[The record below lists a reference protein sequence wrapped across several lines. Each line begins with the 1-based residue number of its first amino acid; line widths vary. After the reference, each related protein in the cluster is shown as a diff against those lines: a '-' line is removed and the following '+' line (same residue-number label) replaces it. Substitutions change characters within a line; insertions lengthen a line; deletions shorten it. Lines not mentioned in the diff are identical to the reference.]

1 MTTTPLSFL
10 LTNGVVSDPANTP
23 PVTTFLET
31 HPGAYTTTRTLN
43 NASFVLFWERHLKRL
58 AESLRILYNGDPQL
72 LFGPNMTSL
81 PLPSL
86 SANSLLLQSEVND
99 IVNDSMKNVL
109 PVALEGRSDGE
120 ELSITTLVSGNLGKL
135 GESGDLELEK
145 IGGVLDVSIYVGIY
159 VPCVFGVRGN
169 GAQLAVAGR
178 GRDVAAAKY
187 SDWVKIRKSLER
199 LKPPSGT
206 ELLLSNDGD
215 RILEG
220 SASNFFVVRRKE
232 DNEAKEQTIH
242 CFEVQTAPIS
252 DGVLPG
258 IIRQLVIEVCLSKG
272 IPFREVAPLWSEHEF
287 WEEAFIT
294 NSLRLM
300 QHAETVRA
308 PSSWESLH
316 GNSWKDISW
325 KEKQFEEGPGMIT
338 TILQKE
344 IMEKAVS
351 EGYSLSCF
359 A

>member
-1 MTTTPLSFL
+1 MTTTPLGFL
-10 LTNGVVSDPANTP
+10 LTNGVVSNPSNTP
-23 PVTTFLET
+23 PVTAFLET
-31 HPGAYTTTRTLN
+31 HPGAYTTTRTHN
-43 NASFVLFWERHLKRL
+43 NASLVLFWERHLKRL
-58 AESLRILYNGDPQL
+58 AESVRILYNADPQL
-72 LFGPNMTSL
+72 LFGPNKTSL
-81 PLPSL
+81 PLPSSL
-86 SANSLLLQSEVND
+86 AANSLLLHD
-99 IVNDSMKNVL
+99 LVNDSMKKVL
-109 PVALEGRSDGE
+109 PIALEGRSDGE
-120 ELSITTLVSGNLGKL
+120 ELSITTLVSGNLG
-135 GESGDLELEK
+135 ESGDLELEK
-145 IGGVLDVSIYVGIY
+145 IGGALDVSIYVGIY

-169 GAQLAVAGR
+169 GAQLAVVGR

-187 SDWVKIRKSLER
+187 SDWVRIRKSLER
-199 LKPPSGT
+199 LRPPSGT

-220 SASNFFVVRRKE
+220 SLSNFFVVRRKD

-252 DGVLPG
+252 EGVLPG

-300 QHAETVRA
+300 QHAENVRA

-351 EGYSLSCF
+351 EGYSLS
-359 A
+359 

>member
-1 MTTTPLSFL
+1 MTTTPLRFL
-10 LTNGVVSDPANTP
+10 LTNGVVSDPSTTP

-31 HPGAYTTTRTLN
+31 HPGAYTTSRTHN
-43 NASFVLFWERHLKRL
+43 NASLVLFWERHLKRL
-58 AESLRILYNGDPQL
+58 TDSVRILYNANPQL
-72 LFGPNMTSL
+72 LFGPNKTL
-81 PLPSL
+81 VPLPSL
-86 SANSLLLQSEVND
+86 AADSLLLRSRVGD
-99 IVNDSMKNVL
+99 LVNDSMNKVL

-120 ELSITTLVSGNLGKL
+120 ELSITTLVSGNLGRL
-135 GESGDLELEK
+135 GKSGDLELDRNGEA
-145 IGGVLDVSIYVGIY
+145 LDVSIYVEIY
-159 VPCVFGVRGN
+159 VPPVFGVSRN
-169 GAQLAVAGR
+169 GAQLAVVGR

-187 SDWVKIRKSLER
+187 SDWVRIRKPLER
-199 LKPPSGT
+199 LRPPSGT

-220 SASNFFVVRRKE
+220 SVSNFFVVCRKE
-232 DNEAKEQTIH
+232 DNEAKEQTID

-294 NSLRLM
+294 SSLRLM

-325 KEKQFEEGPGMIT
+325 KEKQFKKGPGMIT
-338 TILQKE
+338 TIIQKE

>member
-1 MTTTPLSFL
+1 MTTTPLRFL
-10 LTNGVVSDPANTP
+10 LTNGVVSNPANTP

-31 HPGAYTTTRTLN
+31 HPGAYTTTRTHN
-43 NASFVLFWERHLKRL
+43 NASFVLFWDRHLKRL
-58 AESLRILYNGDPQL
+58 AESVRILYNADPQL
-72 LFGPNMTSL
+72 LFGPNKTSL
-81 PLPSL
+81 PLPSSL
-86 SANSLLLQSEVND
+86 AANSLLLHD
-99 IVNDSMKNVL
+99 LVNDSMKKVL
-109 PVALEGRSDGE
+109 PIALEGRSDGE

-135 GESGDLELEK
+135 ELEK
-145 IGGVLDVSIYVGIY
+145 IGGALDVSIHVGIY
-159 VPCVFGVRGN
+159 VPSVFGVRGS
-169 GAQLAVAGR
+169 GAQLAVVGR

-187 SDWVKIRKSLER
+187 SDWVRIRKSLER
-199 LKPPSGT
+199 LRPPSGT

-220 SASNFFVVRRKE
+220 SLSNFFVVRRKD

-252 DGVLPG
+252 EGVLPG

-300 QHAETVRA
+300 QHAEIVRA
-308 PSSWESLH
+308 PSSWASLH

-338 TILQKE
+338 AILQKE

-351 EGYSLSCF
+351 EGYSLS
-359 A
+359 